1 MNNKTQKTKN
11 YYLVYK
17 KSRGT
22 PRIVRDKQQLKSA
35 INRVAKK
42 LESILKWERTAT
54 VFYVLKSELVTSKVP
69 SGGIYTTACSF
80 DVCNIPTKGRFF
92 FFSQ

>member
-22 PRIVRDKQQLKSA
+22 PCIVRDKQQLKSA

-54 VFYVLKSELVTSKVP
+54 VFYVFKSELVDFEGTF
-69 SGGIYTTACSF
+69 GGYLYNCLF
-80 DVCNIPTKGRFF
+80 V
-92 FFSQ
+92 